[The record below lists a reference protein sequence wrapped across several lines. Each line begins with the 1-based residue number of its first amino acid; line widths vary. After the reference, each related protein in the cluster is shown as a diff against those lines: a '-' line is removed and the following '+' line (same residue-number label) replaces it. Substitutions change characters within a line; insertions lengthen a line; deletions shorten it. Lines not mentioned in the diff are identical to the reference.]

1 MVLEEVKGIGEKTLK
16 LIERLKI
23 YTISDLL
30 MYYPYKYNFYHKRS
44 LEECINEEGVIYLRV
59 LEKPKVSYF
68 KIKAS
73 RLYFRGVVEDKIINV
88 NIFNRQFLIHKI
100 IPGLVIACIGKYDK
114 YNNTFNCNEINFN
127 LDIDNKI
134 EPVYHLVSG
143 ISSKQISNIIK
154 NLFDYKIDIEDYIPS
169 ILSEKYK
176 FIPKLE
182 AIKNMHFPIDITSLK
197 QSKLRLIYEEFFE
210 FTFKINYLKNKRD
223 HLDIGISREVN
234 KDLVTNFINTLKF
247 KLTVDQEKAI
257 WQIYEDLTTARRM
270 NRLILG
276 DVGSGKTIVSIIAM
290 YINYLSNYESCL
302 MAPTEVLAIQH
313 YKNIKE
319 LLPNVNIYLLVG
331 SLKAKEKEKIRN
343 NLRTETNCIVVATHA
358 ILNEKVSFNN
368 LGLVITDEQHRFG
381 VRERSTIE
389 NKGLF
394 PDIIYMSATPIPRT
408 YALCLYGDM
417 DISFIK
423 TKPSGRKVIITKV
436 FSEKEIKNVLEK
448 IYEELK
454 AKHQIY
460 VVAPLIEEGNLKNNV
475 VTLEKKFNE
484 AFGSKYTIGILHGK
498 MASNL
503 KEKVLS
509 EYKEGKI
516 DILISTTVIEV
527 GVDIS
532 NATMMVI
539 YNAEFFGLA
548 TLHQLRGRVG
558 RSDIQS
564 YCYLISN
571 SDTKR
576 LKVLEASN
584 DGFYISE
591 QDFKMRGQG
600 DLFGERQSGDMNF
613 KIANIKKD
621 FKILEKCKEDSL
633 EYLQNFDGNKLYIDI
648 MDKLSNNN

>member
-16 LIERLKI
+16 LIEKLKI
-23 YTISDLL
+23 YTINDLL
-30 MYYPYKYNFYHKRS
+30 MYYPYKYNFYHVRK
-44 LEECINEEGVIYLRV
+44 LEDCIKEEGVIYLRV
-59 LEKPKVSYF
+59 LERPKISYF
-68 KIKAS
+68 KMKAS

-88 NIFNRQFLIHKI
+88 NIFNRPFLMRKI
-100 IPGLVIACIGKYDK
+100 QTGLVIACIGKYDK
-114 YNNTFNCNEINFN
+114 YNNCFNSNEINFDLN
-127 LDIDNKI
+127 IDNKI
-134 EPVYHLVSG
+134 EPIYHLVSG

-154 NLFDYKIDIEDYIPS
+154 NLLDKEIDIDDYIPS
-169 ILSEKYK
+169 NLIEKYK

-182 AIKNMHFPIDITSLK
+182 AIKNMHFPNDLTSLK

-210 FTFKINYLKNKRD
+210 FTFKVNYLKNKRD
-223 HLDIGISREVN
+223 HLDIGISREVE
-234 KDLVTNFINTLKF
+234 KSKVEEFIKNLKF
-247 KLTVDQEKAI
+247 QLTGDQEKAV
-257 WQIYEDLTTARRM
+257 WQIYEDLITARRM

-290 YINYLSNYESCL
+290 YINYLTNYESCL

-313 YKNIKE
+313 YKSVKE
-319 LLPNVNIYLLVG
+319 FLPNVNVYLLVG
-331 SLKAKEKEKIRN
+331 SLKAKEKEEIRN
-343 NLRTETNCIVVATHA
+343 RLKNETNCIVVATHA
-358 ILNEKVSFNN
+358 ILNEKVVFNN

-381 VRERSTIE
+381 VRERNTIE
-389 NKGLF
+389 NKGLR

-436 FSEKEIKNVLEK
+436 FTENEIKQVLEK
-448 IYEELK
+448 IYAELK
-454 AKHQIY
+454 AHHQIY
-460 VVAPLIEEGNLKNNV
+460 VVAPLIEEDDLKNNV

-484 AFGSKYTIGILHGK
+484 AFGSKYAIGILHGR
-498 MASNL
+498 MSSNL

-576 LKVLEASN
+576 LKVLEESN

-600 DLFGERQSGDMNF
+600 ELFGERQSGDMNF

-633 EYLQNFDGNKLYIDI
+633 DYLRNFDGNKLYIDI
-648 MDKLSNNN
+648 MDKLTKNN